1 MNRLVFALAGKSGTG
16 QVMSWKGF
24 ATTKIF
30 DDGKIPDQL
39 NLKRWREH
47 TRDLGDL
54 VEPVETLPSGGRET

>member
-1 MNRLVFALAGKSGTG
+1 
-16 QVMSWKGF
+16 MSWKGF